1 MINKTPFNIGFPLK
15 IFDKSKRVNFIDDE
29 SRKEIFNRSIYSFL
43 YTGRKNSLL
52 EKRNQIYHEL
62 SQKAI
67 SLVQERYSSLEV
79 MNVSVFGS
87 SLFSKNP
94 RDFDFLVITNGNKF
108 LLEETTFNLEDLLL
122 VRERK
127 SKKYKVGIS
136 IKGVD
141 NFVNG
146 ICNPFSSVPEEYQ
159 KQIIYRTASALFR
172 RHIPMFG
179 YDFVE
184 NREAFQKNLYA
195 QVSDLLVNT
204 FDLYYLN
211 NEKIKLNNSQRSKK
225 ILSRVYEAV
234 TYLTLTEKSSEI
246 ENLRRE
252 VYLSMNTNPS
262 LEKTEKL
269 FNSVVSIYNNK
280 TDKKTKNE

>member
-1 MINKTPFNIGFPLK
+1 MINRTSFDIDFPLK
-15 IFDKSKRVNFIDDE
+15 IFDKSKRVNFIDDK
-29 SRKEIFNRSIYSFL
+29 SREEIFNRSIYSFL
-43 YTGRKNSLL
+43 YAGRKNSLL

-62 SQKAI
+62 SRKAI
-67 SLVQERYSSLEV
+67 SLVQERYSSFEV
-79 MNVSVFGS
+79 LNLSVFGS
-87 SLFSKNP
+87 SLFSENP
-94 RDFDFLVITNGNKF
+94 GDFDFLAITNGNKF

-122 VRERK
+122 VEERK
-127 SKKYKVGIS
+127 SKKYNVGIS

-146 ICNPFSSVPEEYQ
+146 ICNPFLSVPEEYQ

-172 RHIPMFG
+172 RHIPVFG

-211 NEKIKLNNSQRSKK
+211 NEKIKLNDSQRSKK
-225 ILSRVYEAV
+225 ILSRIYEAV
-234 TYLTLTEKSSEI
+234 TYLTLTEKNSEI
-246 ENLRRE
+246 ENLRRNI
-252 VYLSMNTNPS
+252 YLSIDTNLS
-262 LEKTEKL
+262 LKKTEKL
-269 FNSVVSIYNNK
+269 FNSVVSTCNS
-280 TDKKTKNE
+280 

>member
-1 MINKTPFNIGFPLK
+1 MINRTSLYIDFPLK

-43 YTGRKNSLL
+43 YAGRKNSLL
-52 EKRNQIYHEL
+52 EKRNRIYHEL
-62 SQKAI
+62 SRKVI
-67 SLVQERYSSLEV
+67 SLVQERYSPLEV

-87 SLFSKNP
+87 SLFSENP
-94 RDFDFLVITNGNKF
+94 GDFDFLVITNGNEF

-122 VRERK
+122 VEERK

-146 ICNPFSSVPEEYQ
+146 ICNSFSSVPEKYQ

-172 RHIPMFG
+172 RHIPVFG

-184 NREAFQKNLYA
+184 NREVFQKNLYA

-204 FDLYYLN
+204 FDLYYLD
-211 NEKIKLNNSQRSKK
+211 NEKIKLDNSQKSKK
-225 ILSRVYEAV
+225 TLSRMYEAV
-234 TYLTLTEKSSEI
+234 TYLTLTEKNSEI
-246 ENLRRE
+246 ENLRTNI
-252 VYLSMNTNPS
+252 YLSIDTNPS
-262 LEKTEKL
+262 LGETEKL
-269 FNSVVSIYNNK
+269 FNSIVSIYNNK
-280 TDKKTKNE
+280 TDKKIKNE